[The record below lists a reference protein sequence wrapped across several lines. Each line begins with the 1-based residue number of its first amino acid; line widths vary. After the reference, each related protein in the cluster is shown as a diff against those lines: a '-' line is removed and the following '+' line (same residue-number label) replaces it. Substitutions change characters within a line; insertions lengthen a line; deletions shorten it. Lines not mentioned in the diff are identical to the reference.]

1 MTNKEK
7 IKKAPYAHPYAY
19 GGIAEQES
27 KRQIDYDGNEKEN
40 EDMEKFAHGGK
51 VKGMA
56 DHDKMK
62 QAIVAIISK
71 LKKKPEGAESEAPTP
86 EMGEGAEEETPEG
99 EMKAHEEGKIVAAGE
114 MMDALKSG
122 DKTAFA
128 RSLENFMEMCEY

>member
-62 QAIVAIISK
+62 PAIVAIISK

-86 EMGEGAEEETPEG
+86 EMGEGAEEETPEDG
-99 EMKAHEEGKIVAAGE
+99 
-114 MMDALKSG
+114 
-122 DKTAFA
+122 
-128 RSLENFMEMCEY
+128 